1 MSPTPDSTLDDPQKI
16 IPDLQRKLAEAE
28 RRLDERTAERDEALD
43 QQTATAEVLGVIN
56 SSPGDLAPVFN
67 AMVERAVQL
76 CEADEAAVRTFDGE
90 WLHLVAAYG
99 EPGVFDRLQ
108 QLGPSRPDGLYG
120 SLAHGERVTH
130 IADVRET
137 ETFRHNERARER
149 LELRNIRSWLAVA
162 LQKDGALLGVI
173 NVHRHAVRPFSQKQI
188 ALLQNFAAQAVIAME
203 NARLITETR
212 ETLEQQTAT
221 AEILQ
226 VINSSPGNLTPV
238 FDICGTIAAIRLV
251 IDSRLA

>member
-1 MSPTPDSTLDDPQKI
+1 MTALDDAAT
-16 IPDLQRKLAEAE
+16 DLRQRIAAL
-28 RRLDERTAERDEALD
+28 RRELDERTAERDEALA
-43 QQTATAEVLGVIN
+43 QQAATAEVLQVIN
-56 SSPGDLAPVFN
+56 ASPGDLAPVFD

-130 IADVRET
+130 IADVREA
-137 ETFRHNERARER
+137 EAFRHNERARER

-173 NVHRHAVRPFSQKQI
+173 NVHRHALRPFSQKQI

-212 ETLEQQTAT
+212 EALDQQTAT
-221 AEILQ
+221 AEVLQ
-226 VINSSPGNLTPV
+226 IINFSPGDLAPV
-238 FDICGTIAAIRLV
+238 
-251 IDSRLA
+251 